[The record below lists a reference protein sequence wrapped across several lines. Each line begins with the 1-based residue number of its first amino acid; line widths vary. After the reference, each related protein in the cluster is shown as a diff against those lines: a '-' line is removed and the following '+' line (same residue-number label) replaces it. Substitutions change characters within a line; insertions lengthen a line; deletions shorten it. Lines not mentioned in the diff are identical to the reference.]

1 MLSFPNAKI
10 NLGLHIVGKRP
21 DGYHDLETIF
31 YPVKLYDA
39 VEIVPLNSGETTFSS
54 EGIAIPDEGVNLC
67 ERAYQL
73 IKQDFDIPAVGI
85 HLLKKIPI
93 GAGMGGG
100 SADGAFVLKMLNENF
115 NLQLPVVQLEAY
127 AKQLGADCPFFIEN
141 KAVYATGTGTDFSP
155 IEVDLSAYYIVI
167 INPNIHISTAEAYSG
182 VLPKTPEFDLRSIIQ
197 LPIQEW
203 KYYLNNDF
211 ELTVFEQFPKIKELK
226 DTMYSSGALYA
237 AMSGSG
243 SSVYGIFEN
252 SIVVDDLKI
261 FGDIYY
267 PIDLS

>member
-1 MLSFPNAKI
+1 MLSFANAKI
-10 NLGLHIVGKRP
+10 NLGLHIVGKRT

-31 YPVKLYDA
+31 YPVKLYDV
-39 VEIVPLNSGETTFSS
+39 VEIIPLESGPTVFYS
-54 EGIAIPDEGVNLC
+54 EGIVIPGEGMNLC

-73 IKQDFDIPAVGI
+73 IKQDFDIPSIAI
-85 HLLKKIPI
+85 HLIKKIPI

-100 SADGAFVLKMLNENF
+100 SADAAYVLKMLNDSF
-115 NLQLPVVQLEAY
+115 QLELSVKQLQTY
-127 AKQLGADCPFFIEN
+127 AKQLGADCPFFIDN
-141 KAVYATGTGTDFSP
+141 KPVYATGIGTDFSP
-155 IEVDLSAYYIVI
+155 IELNLSAYYIVV
-167 INPNIHISTAEAYSG
+167 INPNIHISTAEAYRG
-182 VLPKTPEFDLRSIIQ
+182 VEAKQPEFDLRSIIK

-211 ELTVFEQFPKIKELK
+211 ELSIFEQFPKIKELK
-226 DTMYSSGALYA
+226 DALYSFGA
-237 AMSGSG
+237 IYASMSGSG

-252 SIVVDDLKI
+252 PVALDDLKV

>member
-31 YPVKLYDA
+31 YPVNLYDA
-39 VEIVPLNSGETTFSS
+39 VEIVPLSSGSTTFSS
-54 EGIAIPDEGVNLC
+54 EGIVIPGKGMNLC
-67 ERAYQL
+67 ERAYHL
-73 IKQDFDIPAVGI
+73 IQQDFDIPSVAI
-85 HLLKKIPI
+85 HLLKRIPI

-100 SADGAFVLKMLNENF
+100 SADAAYVLKMLNDQFE
-115 NLQLPVVQLEAY
+115 LQLSVVQLENY

-141 KAVYATGTGTDFSP
+141 KPVYATGIGTDFAP
-155 IEVDLSAYYIVI
+155 IEVNLSAYYIVI
-167 INPNIHISTAEAYSG
+167 VNPNIHISTVEAYSG
-182 VLPKTPEFDLRSIIQ
+182 VAAKTPEFDLRSIIQ

-203 KYYLNNDF
+203 KYYLDNDF
-211 ELTVFEQFPKIKELK
+211 ELTIFEQFPKIKELK
-226 DTMYSSGALYA
+226 DAMYSSGALYA

-243 SSVYGIFEN
+243 SSVFGIFEN
-252 SIVVDDLKI
+252 PVVLDDLKI
-261 FGDIYY
+261 YGDIYY